1 MKITIKGN
9 EIELKYSI
17 RALMMYENV
26 EGKTFQPQS
35 LQDIMTFFYFILISS
50 SKDYSITFDE
60 FIDFVDEDNTL
71 ITNFTEWLVATTDNQ
86 NKLKKD

>member
-26 EGKTFQPQS
+26 EGKTFQPKS
-35 LQDIMTFFYFILISS
+35 LQDIMTFFYCVVISS
-50 SKDYSITFDE
+50 SKDYSITFDD

-71 ITNFTEWLVATTDNQ
+71 ITNFTEWLLATTDNQ